1 MTTTPKR
8 LYGPAALTTGAA
20 TKYTSPA
27 TGAQIK
33 HIRVDNPGGGST
45 RAFTLSIG
53 ADAAGTRVYDA
64 LAIPPG
70 GLDLWGPF
78 TLGNAE
84 VVQAFADNAALVL
97 TIDGVEYS

>member
-8 LYGPAALTTGAA
+8 LYGPTALTTSAA

-33 HIRVDNPGGGST
+33 HIRVDNPQGGSA

-53 ADAAGTRVYDA
+53 ADAAGTRLYDG
-64 LAIPPG
+64 LTVPPG
-70 GLDLWGPF
+70 GIDLWGPF

-84 VVQAFADNAALVL
+84 IVQALADNAALVL